1 MVYSTNFDPQHENY
15 YSRLGLEENASSL
28 EIKRAFF
35 NAVKIYPPEKD
46 PENHKLIR
54 EAYDTLIH
62 SISRTEYDT
71 KKKFGSVLENLEN
84 NLLDAEKDEN
94 VDEQIRILKKIWLL
108 IKHLYWHFKS

>member
-15 YSRLGLEENASSL
+15 YTRLGLEENASSV

-54 EAYDTLIH
+54 EAYDTLMH

-84 NLLDAEKDEN
+84 
-94 VDEQIRILKKIWLL
+94 KKA
-108 IKHLYWHFKS
+108 